1 MITQKAPPLFLI
13 YLDDTLS
20 ESEQKQL
27 YELNAKADY
36 TPEDD
41 AIIKSLTEKSED
53 LRSTTPIPI
62 PIIGD
67 LIGMIPDGYKQAV
80 VKGIDMAGDTPILK
94 GNVNTS
100 TITLRSGSNDFINA
114 MIGLASWLFQ
124 KQDSLPRIS
133 FFSPEMVV
141 IGGRLLNM
149 SVATKADTTEKVLVF
164 EMQKGDSSIIGNR
177 SSTQAATNIPKTV
190 EIVK

>member
-1 MITQKAPPLFLI
+1 MITQKAPPLFLL
-13 YLDDTLS
+13 YLDETLS
-20 ESEQKQL
+20 EDKQKEL
-27 YELNAKADY
+27 AELNAKAGV
-36 TPEDD
+36 TKEDR
-41 AIIKSLTEKSED
+41 ARIKELTEEYQD
-53 LRSTTPIPI
+53 LRKTTPIPI
-62 PIIGD
+62 PIIGE

-80 VKGIDMAGDTPILK
+80 VKSIDMAGDAPILK
-94 GNVNTS
+94 GNINTS

-133 FFSPEMVV
+133 FFSPEMVI

-164 EMQKGDSSIIGNR
+164 EMQKGDSSFLKKNGDKLKLVPQ
-177 SSTQAATNIPKTV
+177 TTNVTG
-190 EIVK
+190 

>member
-1 MITQKAPPLFLI
+1 MLNVQSAPPLFLL
-13 YLDDTLS
+13 YLDETLS
-20 ESEQKQL
+20 EDKQKEL
-27 YELNAKADY
+27 AELNAKAGV
-36 TPEDD
+36 TKEDR
-41 AIIKSLTEKSED
+41 ARIKELTEEYQD
-53 LRSTTPIPI
+53 LRKTTPIPI
-62 PIIGD
+62 PIIGE

-80 VKGIDMAGDTPILK
+80 VKSIDMAGDAPILK
-94 GNVNTS
+94 GNINTS

-133 FFSPEMVV
+133 FFSPEMVI

-164 EMQKGDSSIIGNR
+164 EMQKGDGSFLKKNGDKLKLVPQ
-177 SSTQAATNIPKTV
+177 TTNVTG
-190 EIVK
+190 

>member
-1 MITQKAPPLFLI
+1 MITQKAPPLFLL
-13 YLDDTLS
+13 YLDETLS
-20 ESEQKQL
+20 EDKQKEL
-27 YELNAKADY
+27 AELNAKAGV
-36 TPEDD
+36 TKEDR
-41 AIIKSLTEKSED
+41 ARIKELTEEYQD
-53 LRSTTPIPI
+53 LRKTTPIPI
-62 PIIGD
+62 PIIGE

-80 VKGIDMAGDTPILK
+80 VKSIDMAGDAPILK
-94 GNVNTS
+94 GNINTS

-133 FFSPEMVV
+133 FFSPEMVI

-164 EMQKGDSSIIGNR
+164 EMQKGDGSFLKKNGDKLKLVPQ
-177 SSTQAATNIPKTV
+177 TTNVTG
-190 EIVK
+190 

>member
-1 MITQKAPPLFLI
+1 MITQKAPPLFLL
-13 YLDDTLS
+13 YLDETLS
-20 ESEQKQL
+20 EDKQKEL
-27 YELNAKADY
+27 AELNAKAD
-36 TPEDD
+36 PGDEGF
-41 AIIKSLTEKSED
+41 ARIKTLTEEYKD
-53 LRSTTPIPI
+53 LRKTTPIPI

-80 VKGIDMAGDTPILK
+80 VKGIDMAGDVPILK
-94 GNVNTS
+94 GNINTS

>member
-27 YELNAKADY
+27 SELNAKADL
-36 TPEDD
+36 TPEDKD
-41 AIIKSLTEKSED
+41 AIKKLTEKYHD
-53 LRSTTPIPI
+53 LRSTTPIPV
-62 PIIGD
+62 PLIGD
-67 LIGMIPDGYKQAV
+67 LIGMIPEGYKQAV
-80 VKGIDMAGDTPILK
+80 VKAIDVAGGVPILK
-94 GNVNTS
+94 GNINTS

-133 FFSPEMVV
+133 FFSPEMVI
-141 IGGRLLNM
+141 IGGTLLNM
-149 SVATKADTTEKVLVF
+149 TIATKADTTEKVLTF
-164 EMQKGDSSIIGNR
+164 EMQKGESSLTGSY
-177 SSTQAATNIPKTV
+177 SSNAVTNIPKTV

>member
-1 MITQKAPPLFLI
+1 MITQKAPPLFLL
-13 YLDDTLS
+13 YLDETLS
-20 ESEQKQL
+20 EDKQKEL
-27 YELNAKADY
+27 AELNAKAGV
-36 TPEDD
+36 TKEDM
-41 AIIKSLTEKSED
+41 ARIKELTEEYQD
-53 LRSTTPIPI
+53 LRKTTPIPI
-62 PIIGD
+62 PIIGE

-80 VKGIDMAGDTPILK
+80 VKSIDMAGDAPILK
-94 GNVNTS
+94 GNINTS

-133 FFSPEMVV
+133 FFSPEMVI

-164 EMQKGDSSIIGNR
+164 EMQKGDGSFLKKNGDKLKLVPQ
-177 SSTQAATNIPKTV
+177 TTNVTG
-190 EIVK
+190 

>member
-1 MITQKAPPLFLI
+1 MITQKAPPLFLL
-13 YLDDTLS
+13 YLDETLS
-20 ESEQKQL
+20 EDEQKEL
-27 YELNAKADY
+27 AELNAKAGPTKEDY
-36 TPEDD
+36 
-41 AIIKSLTEKSED
+41 ARIKELTEEYQD
-53 LRSTTPIPI
+53 LRKTTPIPI

-177 SSTQAATNIPKTV
+177 SSKAVTNIPKIV
-190 EIVK
+190 EVVT

>member
-27 YELNAKADY
+27 YELNAKADC
-36 TPEDD
+36 TSEDK
-41 AIIKSLTEKSED
+41 AIIKALTEKYND

-62 PIIGD
+62 PVIGD

-80 VKGIDMAGDTPILK
+80 VKGIDMAGSVPVLK
-94 GNVNTS
+94 GNINTS

-114 MIGLASWLFQ
+114 MIGLASYLFQ

-133 FFSPEMVV
+133 FFSPEMVI

-149 SVATKADTTEKVLVF
+149 NIAAKSDTTEKVLVF
-164 EMQKGDSSIIGNR
+164 ELQKGDSSILGNAKK
-177 SSTQAATNIPKTV
+177 SAPTNIPKTV
-190 EIVK
+190 EIVT